1 MKEKRYNQFEEER
14 VKKLAYEEYA
24 CELEKVIDTVFD
36 KVSSGK
42 IRWEKWDKEQFEI
55 SLAKRYKRNWKIE
68 LDVTEIYNRVLS
80 EYVRVYVQQ
89 DFMKELYGYTYSSGK
104 GDFKDYGTVLFFAIP
119 GDDGNYDILD
129 FLSYWVLTVLKPKY
143 NKWVKSQK
151 IGKEEIFQ
159 RWRPLYDVI
168 KFYNNKISKEEVE
181 ENLICSLKLHDIK
194 FDKITDYQICF

>member
-24 CELEKVIDTVFD
+24 CEFEKVIDTVFD

-42 IRWEKWDKEQFEI
+42 IRWEKWDKEQFETG
-55 SLAKRYKRNWKIE
+55 LTKRYKRNWKTDI
-68 LDVTEIYNRVLS
+68 DTAEIYNGVLS

-104 GDFKDYGTVLFFAIP
+104 GNFKDYGTVLFFAIP

-151 IGKEEIFQ
+151 IGKEEISQ

-194 FDKITDYQICF
+194 FDKITDYEIFF